1 MDQIMVVYWSST
13 GNTEAMAKCIGEG
26 IQAAGKEAKVVDMDS
41 ISADE
46 LKDCSVFAMG
56 ASAMG
61 DEELDDGTA
70 EPFVEEVEK
79 FAAGKKIALFGSY
92 DWGDGEW
99 MRKWIER
106 MQNAGAE
113 IVGGEGLI
121 CNNEP
126 QAEDEE
132 NCKELGKKLAEQ

>member
-1 MDQIMVVYWSST
+1 MDQIMVVYWSRT

-70 EPFVEEVEK
+70 EPVCR
-79 FAAGKKIALFGSY
+79 GSRKICC
-92 DWGDGEW
+92 
-99 MRKWIER
+99 R
-106 MQNAGAE
+106 Q
-113 IVGGEGLI
+113 
-121 CNNEP
+121 
-126 QAEDEE
+126 E
-132 NCKELGKKLAEQ
+132 NCTVWFL